1 VKASLLVTQ
10 PAPPLAPASILIV
23 EDDPKTLDTLALY
36 LRHGGYRVTGARD
49 GREGL
54 RLATE
59 GAFDLVILDRMLP
72 GVDGTEICRRIR
84 ASSDVATVMIT
95 AMVAESDRL
104 DGFGAGAD
112 DYITKPFSPRE
123 VLARVNAVL
132 RRSRL
137 QRQRSSGLLRL
148 GDLLVDIEAN
158 IARIGPHD
166 LKLSPT
172 EFRLLHVLA
181 GAPTRVFSRDELAER
196 VLRGRGDA
204 DLRTVDAHVK
214 NLRRKLDA
222 GRTGESLIS
231 TVFGRGY
238 RMSTELLR
246 RA

>member
-1 VKASLLVTQ
+1 VTAPVASVED
-10 PAPPLAPASILIV
+10 AASILVV

-49 GREGL
+49 GKEGL

-72 GVDGTEICRRIR
+72 GMDGLEICRRIR
-84 ASSDVATVMIT
+84 LTSDVATLMVT
-95 AMVAESDRL
+95 AMVAEAERL
-104 DGFGAGAD
+104 QGFNAGVD

-123 VLARVNAVL
+123 VLARVQAVL
-132 RRSRL
+132 RRAQT
-137 QRQRSSGLLRL
+137 QRQRARGLLRL
-148 GDLLVDIEAN
+148 GELVVDIEAN
-158 IARIGPHD
+158 LARLGPD
-166 LKLSPT
+166 ELKLSPT
-172 EFRLLHVLA
+172 EFRLLHVLV

-222 GRTGESLIS
+222 GRPGDSLIA

-238 RMSTELLR
+238 RLSQELLR